1 MKRIFRKV
9 FNKTDNDRFEFLRV
23 QQIELKN
30 KIKILK
36 EKNDFLEKINQRLEQ
51 ELLFDKEKNQKLKSQ
66 IEALKNITS
75 PSKIKELYNNLSETT
90 KKGLKNIF
98 KDGNNELKLFASCIE
113 KFDSLWEYAKYLN
126 NQHKDKDF
134 KILKEMLKTIFPYIE
149 SVKRY
154 ELLNIK
160 IGDRFDIDLVVRDN
174 RSIAQ
179 DGVIKDILLFG
190 YSKRGRVIKKAVV
203 RI

>member
-51 ELLFDKEKNQKLKSQ
+51 ELLFDKERNQKLKSQ

-75 PSKIKELYNNLSETT
+75 PSIT
-90 KKGLKNIF
+90 
-98 KDGNNELKLFASCIE
+98 
-113 KFDSLWEYAKYLN
+113 
-126 NQHKDKDF
+126 
-134 KILKEMLKTIFPYIE
+134 
-149 SVKRY
+149 
-154 ELLNIK
+154 
-160 IGDRFDIDLVVRDN
+160 N
-174 RSIAQ
+174 RA
-179 DGVIKDILLFG
+179 L
-190 YSKRGRVIKKAVV
+190 
-203 RI
+203 